1 MDADSPVSVKLVDA
15 VVGVEYDAGCWIG
28 RIVFEKLT
36 SSVTSST
43 KRVMFQLEF
52 IGLSRLGTNPLRSL
66 RNNIPGYQYLR
77 QETTTPSRFTAY
89 D

>member
-1 MDADSPVSVKLVDA
+1 MHSKAL
-15 VVGVEYDAGCWIG
+15 G
-28 RIVFEKLT
+28 
-36 SSVTSST
+36 SSVSSST

-52 IGLSRLGTNPLRSL
+52 IGLSKLGTNPLRSL